1 MSLTRREFMRL
12 LAAASAAGMA
22 VNGRSA
28 SAQATDYDVPAFG
41 NLSLLHFTD
50 CHAQLMPVHFRE
62 PNFNIGIGNAFGQPP
77 HVVGEKFLEH
87 FSIPAG
93 SANAYAFTCLDFE
106 AAAHKYGK
114 VGGFAH
120 LATLVKQL
128 RFQPWRA
135 WSFACCSMVVIP
147 GKDPRLRCGPRVRIW
162 LMPASCWALI
172 S

>member
-1 MSLTRREFMRL
+1 MRL

-28 SAQATDYDVPAFG
+28 SAQATDYDVPTFG

-62 PNFNIGIGNAFGQPP
+62 PNFNIGIGKAFGQPP

-120 LATLVKQL
+120 LATLVK
-128 RFQPWRA
+128 
-135 WSFACCSMVVIP
+135 
-147 GKDPRLRCGPRVRIW
+147 RLR
-162 LMPASCWALI
+162 ASRPNSLLLDGGDFAVD
-172 S
+172 